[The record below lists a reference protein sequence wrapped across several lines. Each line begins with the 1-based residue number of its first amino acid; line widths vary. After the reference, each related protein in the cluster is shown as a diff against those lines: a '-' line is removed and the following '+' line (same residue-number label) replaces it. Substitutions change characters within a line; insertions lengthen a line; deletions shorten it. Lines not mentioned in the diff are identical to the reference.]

1 MRGKRES
8 GRSLIPNTE
17 FDFFPE
23 RPCESARGKKV
34 SEGLREGTGAREE
47 LTHAA
52 LQALGMVMAVI
63 VAHRQITQIDALKSG
78 TDFAGKVFQ
87 KMRSE
92 DRGMMGGGK
101 GVQLPFLNMRMKIF
115 VVRILEEEREKR
127 PASAFDSEREK

>member
-1 MRGKRES
+1 MRSHLRTIARLFMAS
-8 GRSLIPNTE
+8 DE
-17 FDFFPE
+17 F
-23 RPCESARGKKV
+23 V
-34 SEGLREGTGAREE
+34 E

-92 DRGMMGGGK
+92 DRGMMGGGAR
-101 GVQLPFLNMRMKIF
+101 LFSF
-115 VVRILEEEREKR
+115 H
-127 PASAFDSEREK
+127 F